1 MVHGFLPLT
10 DHGLII
16 ASGAD
21 TRTFLHG
28 QLTSDMVNLRDD
40 KAQLA
45 GYCSAKGRLLALFT
59 AFAQANGD
67 VLLEC
72 DNSLLPQTLKRLQ
85 MFVLRAQCK
94 LRNADT
100 EYSIYGIAHI
110 KQQYSDIHATS
121 IWGIQ
126 NLDWGSLMRLP
137 DAGQLMQHWLIVSA
151 AQAEQAQ
158 AKLSALPQIT
168 RAQWDALQ
176 VQAAVPR
183 ITAAV
188 TDQFVPQMVN
198 LEALGGVNFKKGCYP
213 GQEVVARSQYRG
225 TLKRR
230 MFPVHAIQGMDSP
243 TATFSSGQEIF
254 LASDSEQPAGMVV
267 MGTQGYALAE
277 LKLSALEAINNHHDS
292 LHLASAA
299 GAAIGVDALPY
310 VLPTDV

>member
-21 TRTFLHG
+21 ARSFLHG
-28 QLTSDMVNLRDD
+28 QLTSDMQNLREDR
-40 KAQLA
+40 AQLA

-59 AFAQANGD
+59 AFAQPNGD

-72 DNSLLPQTLKRLQ
+72 DTSVLPQTLKRLQ

-94 LRNADT
+94 LINADT
-100 EYSIYGIAHI
+100 EYSIYGLAHI
-110 KQQYSDIHATS
+110 ISAFSDISIAS
-121 IWGIQ
+121 IWGVQ
-126 NLDWGSLMRLP
+126 RFDWGTLIRLP
-137 DAGQLMQHWLIVSA
+137 DAGEVTQHWLVVA
-151 AQAEQAQ
+151 ADQAAAAK
-158 AKLSALPQIT
+158 AKLATLPEIT

-183 ITAAV
+183 ITAPV
-188 TDQFVPQMVN
+188 VDQFVPQMVN

-230 MFPVHAIQGMDSP
+230 MFPVHAAD
-243 TATFSSGQEIF
+243 ATFSNGQDIF
-254 LASDSEQPAGMVV
+254 LASDAQQPAGMVV
-267 MGTQGYALAE
+267 LGTHGHALAE
-277 LKLSALEAINNHHDS
+277 LKLSALEALHAKSDS
-292 LHLASAA
+292 LHLASAQ
-299 GAAIGVDALPY
+299 GAALSVDALPY